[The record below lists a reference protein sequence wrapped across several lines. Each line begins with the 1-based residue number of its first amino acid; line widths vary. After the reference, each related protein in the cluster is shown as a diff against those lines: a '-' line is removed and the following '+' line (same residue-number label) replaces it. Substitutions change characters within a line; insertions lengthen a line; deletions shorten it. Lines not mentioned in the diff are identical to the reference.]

1 MFDHETRTQI
11 ANDRFEQLRT
21 AALTPEIRLRPML
34 GDWLIRIG
42 QRLASEPRPSNA
54 QSRSGLTH
62 EALPRC

>member
-42 QRLASEPRPSNA
+42 
-54 QSRSGLTH
+54 
-62 EALPRC
+62 